1 MRPTDLRGRWRR
13 LQPIMAFVTR
23 HLDDDLSLTAL
34 ARRARL
40 SRFHLQRLFSAA
52 AHETLKQ
59 YTARLRLDRAAACLL
74 ERSDSVLSIALDSG
88 FSSHETFCRA
98 FQRRFGMTPTA
109 YRRRGSRTLASEAD
123 LTRHA
128 ALIARVAPCIGLFHT
143 AQHGERSMPYSVTR
157 KELAPQPV
165 LIVRRRVRRTD
176 IARTLAEQLGRIFQY
191 LHSSGAVIAG
201 QPFTRYLEWGPGVL
215 TLEIGL
221 PIAHPLKEGSAQTGD
236 IRADTL
242 PGGPVAATTHMGA
255 YEKLNDAH
263 AAVQVW
269 MEENNLR
276 AAGAPWEVYVSDPA
290 DVPDPANWRTD
301 IFWPLER

>member
-1 MRPTDLRGRWRR
+1 
-13 LQPIMAFVTR
+13 MAFVAG

-74 ERSDSVLSIALDSG
+74 GRNDSVLSIALDSG
-88 FSSHETFCRA
+88 FSHHETFCRA

-109 YRRRGSRTLASEAD
+109 YRRRGSRTLANAAE

-128 ALIARVAPCIGLFHT
+128 DLIARVAPCTGLFHT
-143 AQHGERSMPYSVTR
+143 AQQQTHGERSMPYSVTAR
-157 KELAPQPV
+157 ELAPQPV
-165 LIVRRRVRRTD
+165 LSVRRRVRRTD
-176 IARTLAEQLGRIFQY
+176 IARTLAEQLGRILQH
-191 LHSSGAVIAG
+191 LHSSGAVMAG

-221 PIAHPLKEGSAQTGD
+221 PIAHPLKEGCAQAGD
-236 IRADTL
+236 IRAGTL

-255 YEKLNDAH
+255 YEKLSEAH

-301 IFWPLER
+301 IFWPLERQRGATPKLPDAP

>member
-1 MRPTDLRGRWRR
+1 PRQRPEQGAAHAAYRLPGPQLCGCAAPREHRDAQHRLLRMRPTDLRGRWRR
-13 LQPIMAFVTR
+13 VQPIMGFVAG

-40 SRFHLQRLFSAA
+40 S
-52 AHETLKQ
+52 
-59 YTARLRLDRAAACLL
+59 
-74 ERSDSVLSIALDSG
+74 
-88 FSSHETFCRA
+88 
-98 FQRRFGMTPTA
+98 
-109 YRRRGSRTLASEAD
+109 
-123 LTRHA
+123 
-128 ALIARVAPCIGLFHT
+128 FHT
-143 AQHGERSMPYSVTR
+143 AQHQTHGERSMPYSVTK

-165 LIVRRRVRRTD
+165 LIVRRRVRRSD
-176 IARTLAEQLGRIFQY
+176 IARTLAEQLGRIFQH

-221 PIAHPLKEGSAQTGD
+221 PIAHPSKEGCEPAGD

-242 PGGPVAATTHMGA
+242 PGGQVAATTHMGA
-255 YEKLNDAH
+255 YEKLNEAH